1 MALQDTDVKILIAVV
16 CLCLTSCSAFEPG
29 GSFNP
34 LNLRPNGNFNL
45 KAGSSSIFTVVV
57 GTLPNIG
64 ISPAA
69 FYRENSN
76 QISLSGSNR
85 TQARLDLAELTGSV
99 LPEDWRLNIS
109 GDSIELISSSSSV
122 NTFDTIQTISQI
134 QFGTYRIGGTISV
147 PKTAKIGS
155 YTVQARINLRQATP
169 LILEWSV
176 NVIAP

>member
-1 MALQDTDVKILIAVV
+1 MKLLIAIV
-16 CLCLTSCSAFEPG
+16 CLCLTACSAFEPG
-29 GSFNP
+29 GSLNP
-34 LNLRPNGNFNL
+34 LSLRPNGNFNL
-45 KAGSSSIFTVVV
+45 KAGSSSVFSVVV

-69 FYRENSN
+69 LYRESSN

-85 TQARLDLAELTGSV
+85 TQARLGLAELTGTV

-109 GDSIELISSSSSV
+109 GDSVELISSSSSV

-134 QFGTYRIGGTISV
+134 QFGTYRLGGSIGV
-147 PKTAKIGS
+147 PKTAKVGS
-155 YTVQARINLRQATP
+155 YQVQARINLRQAAP
-169 LILEWSV
+169 LILEWTV